1 VIRSLYRY
9 TSQQGR
15 AGPIYGHD
23 DTYEGLGIFFDT
35 FEDAENG
42 TAEPFVVAM
51 MNYGKPIGEGDTP
64 DYYDNQVG
72 VCFASY
78 RNLPNMMAARIVW
91 SDGRLQ
97 ARDCHVAARVTR
109 STSTWAAAAHTAHHA
124 SRDPHTNRRFCA
136 SAADLARHRQ
146 LGPLPVVRS
155 DRERR
160 RADAHAREGA
170 SRDPTSHCPA

>member
-1 VIRSLYRY
+1 MRRRAARVRKYGRRACPAQSSHRPRAARALHRY

-23 DTYEGLGIFFDT
+23 DTYEGLGIFFDP
-35 FEDAENG
+35 FAAAENG

-78 RNLPNMMAARIVW
+78 RNLPNM
-91 SDGRLQ
+91 
-97 ARDCHVAARVTR
+97 
-109 STSTWAAAAHTAHHA
+109 
-124 SRDPHTNRRFCA
+124 
-136 SAADLARHRQ
+136 
-146 LGPLPVVRS
+146 
-155 DRERR
+155 
-160 RADAHAREGA
+160 
-170 SRDPTSHCPA
+170 

>member
-1 VIRSLYRY
+1 MRPALHRY

-97 ARDCHVAARVTR
+97 ARDCHVAARV
-109 STSTWAAAAHTAHHA
+109 AYH
-124 SRDPHTNRRFCA
+124 
-136 SAADLARHRQ
+136 L
-146 LGPLPVVRS
+146 
-155 DRERR
+155 
-160 RADAHAREGA
+160 
-170 SRDPTSHCPA
+170 

>member
-1 VIRSLYRY
+1 MRARHRALTALARPALHRY

-97 ARDCHVAARVTR
+97 ARDCPRHIPPRHIPPLALACRCPHPA
-109 STSTWAAAAHTAHHA
+109 SHA
-124 SRDPHTNRRFCA
+124 SR
-136 SAADLARHRQ
+136 S
-146 LGPLPVVRS
+146 S
-155 DRERR
+155 Y
-160 RADAHAREGA
+160 
-170 SRDPTSHCPA
+170 

>member
-1 VIRSLYRY
+1 MRALQRALTVRVRYRY

-91 SDGRLQ
+91 SDGRGTCTP
-97 ARDCHVAARVTR
+97 RMRRRRGSRIGGCSCAARR
-109 STSTWAAAAHTAHHA
+109 RLAAM
-124 SRDPHTNRRFCA
+124 
-136 SAADLARHRQ
+136 
-146 LGPLPVVRS
+146 
-155 DRERR
+155 
-160 RADAHAREGA
+160 
-170 SRDPTSHCPA
+170 

>member
-1 VIRSLYRY
+1 VRALHSALTAHVRPALHRY

-97 ARDCHVAARVTR
+97 ARDALARVT
-109 STSTWAAAAHTAHHA
+109 HH
-124 SRDPHTNRRFCA
+124 
-136 SAADLARHRQ
+136 L
-146 LGPLPVVRS
+146 
-155 DRERR
+155 
-160 RADAHAREGA
+160 
-170 SRDPTSHCPA
+170 

>member
-1 VIRSLYRY
+1 MCIRDSHRY

-72 VCFASY
+72 
-78 RNLPNMMAARIVW
+78 RL
-91 SDGRLQ
+91 SDAKRL
-97 ARDCHVAARVTR
+97 
-109 STSTWAAAAHTAHHA
+109 
-124 SRDPHTNRRFCA
+124 
-136 SAADLARHRQ
+136 
-146 LGPLPVVRS
+146 G
-155 DRERR
+155 RR
-160 RADAHAREGA
+160 RRLSHARSVQHSSLTLSA
-170 SRDPTSHCPA
+170 PHLS

>member
-1 VIRSLYRY
+1 M
-9 TSQQGR
+9 
-15 AGPIYGHD
+15 
-23 DTYEGLGIFFDT
+23 
-35 FEDAENG
+35 
-42 TAEPFVVAM
+42 VAM

-97 ARDCHVAARVTR
+97 ARDCHATRVTQTTSSAGLPLPTPRVTR
-109 STSTWAAAAHTAHHA
+109 LTIAHTTTHL
-124 SRDPHTNRRFCA
+124 

-146 LGPLPVVRS
+146 LGPLPVVRP

-160 RADAHAREGA
+160 RADANAREGA

>member
-1 VIRSLYRY
+1 MIRSLYRY

-97 ARDCHVAARVTR
+97 AREEPARVTQ
-109 STSTWAAAAHTAHHA
+109 TSSAGLPLPTRHVTRLTIAHTTTHL
-124 SRDPHTNRRFCA
+124 

-146 LGPLPVVRS
+146 LRPLPVVRP
-155 DRERR
+155 DREGR
-160 RADAHAREGA
+160 RADANAREGA
-170 SRDPTSHCPA
+170 SRDPISHCPA

>member
-1 VIRSLYRY
+1 MRSALHRY

-97 ARDCHVAARVTR
+97 ARDCHATRVT
-109 STSTWAAAAHTAHHA
+109 HH
-124 SRDPHTNRRFCA
+124 
-136 SAADLARHRQ
+136 L
-146 LGPLPVVRS
+146 
-155 DRERR
+155 
-160 RADAHAREGA
+160 
-170 SRDPTSHCPA
+170 